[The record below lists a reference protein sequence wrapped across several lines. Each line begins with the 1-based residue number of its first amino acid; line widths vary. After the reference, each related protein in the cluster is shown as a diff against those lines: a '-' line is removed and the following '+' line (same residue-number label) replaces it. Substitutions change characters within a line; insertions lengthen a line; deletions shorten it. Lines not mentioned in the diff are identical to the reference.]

1 MLQPHKRS
9 NVIPTQVQDR
19 SASYQAELEK
29 SEPHSLKDISSPV
42 HRELKEFNKRFSA
55 TLLSDVPI
63 VNLVAKYIVR
73 TKGKQ
78 LRPLLVLLS
87 AQACGE
93 INDATYRAALLVEIL
108 HTATLVHDDVIDDA
122 DLRRGFA
129 SIKSLWKNKVG
140 VLMGDYLLAKGLL
153 LTVESGEFH
162 FLEITSHA
170 VRRMSEGELYQIQK
184 ARQLNIDEAGYFR
197 IVSDKT
203 ASLISTCC
211 EMGAV
216 SAFGGIESTERAAL
230 KAFGES
236 VGIAFQIRDDLFDY
250 ENAMTKIGKP
260 IAIDLKEKKLTLP
273 LIYSLSHSD
282 ERTSRR
288 IRQLVRSG
296 RAAKE
301 AYAEVIDFVIQHGGI
316 DYARMKA
323 EEYAEMALR
332 SLDVIPVS
340 DAKRSLQAFVRYVMD
355 REN

>member
-1 MLQPHKRS
+1 MIATEPKRERT
-9 NVIPTQVQDR
+9 IEHEPR
-19 SASYQAELEK
+19 SLTE
-29 SEPHSLKDISSPV
+29 ISAPV
-42 HRELKEFNKRFSA
+42 LHELKEFNKRFSK
-55 TLLSDVPI
+55 TMISDVPL
-63 VNLVAKYIVR
+63 VNLVAKYIVK

-78 LRPLLVLLS
+78 LRPMLVLLS

-93 INDATYRAALLVEIL
+93 VNDSTYRAALLVEIL

-153 LTVESGEFH
+153 LTVESGEYH

-197 IVSDKT
+197 IISDKT

-216 SAFGGIESTERAAL
+216 STAGAGESDMRRSL
-230 KAFGES
+230 KAYGEAI
-236 VGIAFQIRDDLFDY
+236 GIAFQIRDDLFDY

-260 IAIDLKEKKLTLP
+260 TAIDLKEKKLTLP
-273 LIYSLSHSD
+273 LIYALSQAD
-282 ERTSRR
+282 ERTARR
-288 IRQLVRSG
+288 MRQLVRSG
-296 RAAKE
+296 KAANKS
-301 AYAEVIDFVIQHGGI
+301 YNEVIDFVMHYRGI
-316 DYARMKA
+316 EYAREKA
-323 EEYAEMALR
+323 EEYAERALE
-332 SLDVIPVS
+332 SIALLPTS
-340 DAKRSLQAFVRYVMD
+340 EAKRSLQAFVRFVME